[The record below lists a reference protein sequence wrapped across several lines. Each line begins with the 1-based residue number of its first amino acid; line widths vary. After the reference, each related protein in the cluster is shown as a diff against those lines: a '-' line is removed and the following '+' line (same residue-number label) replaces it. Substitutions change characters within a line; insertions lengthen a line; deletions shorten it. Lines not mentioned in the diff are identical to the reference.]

1 MNGTNLTQGE
11 RHRIHALRRQ
21 GVRLARIAAELNRHR
36 STISRE
42 LLRNSGSAGY
52 KPASA
57 HTQART
63 RQCVRRNAKEFSS
76 EQWSHVHAYLRLHL
90 SPQQTS
96 GRLKL
101 EKAITIS
108 HECIYL
114 HTYQTKP
121 REGTW
126 SVTCAAKRRVAGAT
140 PVAKSAEAHSRTA
153 SASSSVPPYWTNAA
167 VSVTGRAKPSLAKTT
182 MASW

>member
-1 MNGTNLTQGE
+1 MSTMNGTNLTQGE

-63 RQCVRRNAKEFSS
+63 RRRNVKEFSA

-90 SPQQTS
+90 SPQQIS
-96 GRLKL
+96 GRLKR
-101 EKAITIS
+101 EKAITSS